1 MPFKTTSGNLM
12 TVFLGIDL
20 PKALTPNHSKPVINK
35 IFQGVHAIPVNTL
48 QYQHIQYPKTPKTSP
63 AR

>member
-20 PKALTPNHSKPVINK
+20 PKALTPNHSKPVVNK

-48 QYQHIQYPKTPKTSP
+48 QYQHIQ
-63 AR
+63 